1 EGNSFFITYT
11 VDGRQLVK
19 ENGAEFVVDHSKG
32 EYWEELKEAYPSGF
46 DVILEM
52 LANANLEHD
61 FELVANNGCVCFF
74 ALLLLVVFILL
85 TQLQIIYTLEVLRL
99 N

>member
-1 EGNSFFITYT
+1 MRFVQVIGTAST

-19 ENGAEFVVDHSKG
+19 ENGAEFVVDHSKSD
-32 EYWEELKEAYPSGF
+32 YWEELKEAYPSGF

-61 FELVANNGCVCFF
+61 FELVANNGCVCF
-74 ALLLLVVFILL
+74 ALYYYVPYLF
-85 TQLQIIYTLEVLRL
+85 YWRSFR
-99 N
+99 